1 MYFGASKTRS
11 PLQRFRAP
19 PKKSLSVTDLV
30 SPAWCELQYFY
41 SLVKHGHIKRTSVMK
56 QGSTVHQ
63 TLEEQVYKTI
73 AIDAATT
80 EDVWGLRLWN
90 VIQGLR
96 TLRETGMTRELEVWG
111 IVDGL
116 LVRGI
121 IDEISFICPD
131 EELEAESLSSGCTSE
146 EPATRQARLSGIYPE
161 GRKARVPPRKVYLTD
176 VKTRVA
182 RNLPSGASFRPTLFQ
197 LMLYHRFFSNLASNN
212 FDADILFKHYQVDVS
227 VGLSDSFISQ
237 VAALDGYNRNIA
249 RSGMGGT
256 ESDKSQGLLELL
268 LGSNSVQGLWKLM
281 VREFQLT
288 IPAGRQG
295 VGRVLKAEYRSQT
308 DGSILGQKTF
318 LHQDQLLDQYLM
330 DEMMWW
336 RGEREGRGVVIEEA
350 YKCQSCEFAGNC
362 TWRIAKGEQL
372 SRKEQI

>member
-1 MYFGASKTRS
+1 
-11 PLQRFRAP
+11 
-19 PKKSLSVTDLV
+19 
-30 SPAWCELQYFY
+30 
-41 SLVKHGHIKRTSVMK
+41 MK
-56 QGSTVHQ
+56 QGSAVHQ
-63 TLEEQVYKTI
+63 TLEEQVYKTV

-96 TLRETGMTRELEVWG
+96 TLRERGMTRELEVWG
-111 IVDGL
+111 VVDGL
-116 LVRGI
+116 LVSGV

-131 EELEAESLSSGCTSE
+131 EELEAESLSSGCTDE
-146 EPATRQARLSGIYPE
+146 EPAVCQTLVTGFIRSSSIHLE

-176 VKTRVA
+176 IKTRVA

-227 VGLSDSFISQ
+227 AGLSDSFMSQ
-237 VAALDGYNRNIA
+237 IAALDGYNRNIA
-249 RSGMGGT
+249 GTGMGGT
-256 ESDKSQGLLELL
+256 ESDKSQGPLELL
-268 LGSNSVQGLWKLM
+268 LGSNSVQGLWELM
-281 VREFQLT
+281 VQEFQLT
-288 IPAGRQG
+288 VPDGMQG
-295 VGRVLKAEYRSQT
+295 VGRVLKVEYRSQT

-318 LHQDQLLDQYLM
+318 LHQDELLDQYLT

-362 TWRIAKGEQL
+362 TWRIAKRAQF
-372 SRKEQI
+372 SRKGQM